1 MGVIEE
7 HNVDICEVIQ
17 FVLFA
22 FVDQNDITR
31 KKMPS
36 TEDRGHTDRVTTHAC
51 SRLRRY
57 RWPRPRHAARLA
69 ALARS

>member
-22 FVDQNDITR
+22 FVDQNDIT
-31 KKMPS
+31 KKSCRRPRIEAIP
-36 TEDRGHTDRVTTHAC
+36 TALQRTHALD
-51 SRLRRY
+51 SAATAGLGRATPHAS
-57 RWPRPRHAARLA
+57 PR
-69 ALARS
+69 